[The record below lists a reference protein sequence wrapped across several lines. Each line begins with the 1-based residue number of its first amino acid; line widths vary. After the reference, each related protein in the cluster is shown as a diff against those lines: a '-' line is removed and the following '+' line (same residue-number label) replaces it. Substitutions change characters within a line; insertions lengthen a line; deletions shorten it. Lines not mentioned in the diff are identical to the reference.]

1 VVSGIFLILI
11 IVFMSVTT
19 KDVSYIAELARLRF
33 TDEEMVTMTSE
44 LNNILHYVEKLNKVD
59 TEGVE
64 PLSSIHDQINVLR
77 DDVELPALA
86 SASVL
91 LNAPD
96 KQDRFFK
103 VPKVIG

>member
-1 VVSGIFLILI
+1 
-11 IVFMSVTT
+11 MSVTK
-19 KDVSYIAELARLRF
+19 KDVAYIAELARLRF
-33 TDEEMVTMTSE
+33 TDEDMLTMTSE
-44 LNNILHYVEKLNKVD
+44 LNNILHYVEKLNEVD
-59 TEGVE
+59 TEGVM

-77 DDVELPALA
+77 DDVELPALP
-86 SASVL
+86 SSSVL

>member
-1 VVSGIFLILI
+1 
-11 IVFMSVTT
+11 MSVTT

-77 DDVELPALA
+77 EDVELPSLP
-86 SASVL
+86 SSTVL
-91 LNAPD
+91 LNAPE

>member
-1 VVSGIFLILI
+1 
-11 IVFMSVTT
+11 MSVTT

-59 TEGVE
+59 TDGVE

-77 DDVELPALA
+77 EDVELPSLA
-86 SASVL
+86 SSTVL
-91 LNAPD
+91 LNAPE

>member
-1 VVSGIFLILI
+1 
-11 IVFMSVTT
+11 MSVTT
-19 KDVSYIAELARLRF
+19 KDVAYIAELARLRF
-33 TDEEMVTMTSE
+33 TDDEMLTMTSE
-44 LNNILHYVEKLNKVD
+44 LNNILHYVEKLNEID
-59 TEGVE
+59 TEGVI

-77 DDVELPALA
+77 DDVELPALPSVA
-86 SASVL
+86 VL

>member
-1 VVSGIFLILI
+1 
-11 IVFMSVTT
+11 MSVTT
-19 KDVSYIAELARLRF
+19 KDVAYIAELARLRF
-33 TDEEMVTMTSE
+33 TDEEMLTMTSE
-44 LNNILHYVEKLNKVD
+44 LNNILHYVEKLNEVD
-59 TEGVE
+59 TRGVA

-77 DDVELPALA
+77 DDVELPALP
-86 SASVL
+86 SVSVL

>member
-1 VVSGIFLILI
+1 
-11 IVFMSVTT
+11 MSVTT

-33 TDEEMVTMTSE
+33 TDKEMVTMTSE

-77 DDVELPALA
+77 EDVELPSLA
-86 SASVL
+86 SSTVL
-91 LNAPD
+91 LNAPE

>member
-1 VVSGIFLILI
+1 
-11 IVFMSVTT
+11 MSVTT

-44 LNNILHYVEKLNKVD
+44 INNILHYVENLNKVD

-64 PLSSIHDQINVLR
+64 PLSSIHDQINVLLE
-77 DDVELPALA
+77 DVDLPSLA
-86 SASVL
+86 SSTVL
-91 LNAPD
+91 LNAPE

>member
-1 VVSGIFLILI
+1 
-11 IVFMSVTT
+11 MSVTT

-77 DDVELPALA
+77 DDVELPALP
-86 SASVL
+86 SLSVL